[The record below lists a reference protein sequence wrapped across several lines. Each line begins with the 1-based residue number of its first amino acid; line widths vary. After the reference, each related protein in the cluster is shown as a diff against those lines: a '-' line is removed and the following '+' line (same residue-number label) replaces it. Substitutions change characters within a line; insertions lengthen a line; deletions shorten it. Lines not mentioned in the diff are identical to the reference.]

1 MLKKIYY
8 RIFQSVFNLGARL
21 LPWRKAEI
29 VKGSG
34 SVNRIPELL
43 KVESSVKPMIVSD
56 EGLVKAGIVD
66 KILAILN
73 ECNISYTLYTK
84 VTPNPSVYTVNEL
97 YSLYIEN
104 SCDSFIAIGGGSVMD
119 ASKAAAARVVK
130 PNKSVQKLGG
140 LLKVRKKIPVIML
153 TSHSEKEKVFAAFS
167 SGANGYCI
175 KDIEMSELVGV
186 INIILDGGAW
196 FDKKIAGYI
205 FEVLKNLELENAVAA
220 VDEAQETRQKIK
232 DLNITEREMEILK
245 LISDGLTNAQIA
257 EKLIISLST
266 VKNHV
271 ASIIH
276 KLSVKDRTQV
286 AIFALNNKLLD

>member
-1 MLKKIYY
+1 MDKIKLLIVEDHPFTRQTLTYEFKKNPQI
-8 RIFQSVFNLGARL
+8 
-21 LPWRKAEI
+21 
-29 VKGSG
+29 
-34 SVNRIPELL
+34 ELL
-43 KVESSVKPMIVSD
+43 AALTNGKE
-56 EGLVKAGIVD
+56 AVD
-66 KILAILN
+66 
-73 ECNISYTLYTK
+73 
-84 VTPNPSVYTVNEL
+84 
-97 YSLYIEN
+97 
-104 SCDSFIAIGGGSVMD
+104 F
-119 ASKAAAARVVK
+119 
-130 PNKSVQKLGG
+130 VQKITPDVIIMDIEMPFMDGIEAT
-140 LLKVRKKIPVIML
+140 KEIKKAKKIPVIML

-175 KDIEMSELVGV
+175 KDIEMSELIGV

-205 FEVLKNLELENAVAA
+205 FEVLKSLELENAVAA

-257 EKLIISLST
+257 EQLIISLST